1 MTDEF
6 YLAVKK
12 EIAIYREKC
21 DHLIKSGSQSP
32 ALMERWVTKVQTLE
46 RKKQHYEAVL
56 QRELD
61 GLDDEFSVLKFL
73 SQELQ
78 VRANNIRGQQY
89 FKNTA

>member
-6 YLAVKK
+6 YLEVKK

-32 ALMERWVTKVQTLE
+32 AIMERLVTKVQALE
-46 RKKQHYEAVL
+46 QKKQHYEAVL

-78 VRANNIRGQQY
+78 VRANSVRKQ
-89 FKNTA
+89 KLLSSVA